1 MAGVWDQIAGRWKQI
16 SGEARK
22 QWADLTDDD
31 LEYVN
36 GEREKLIG
44 KIQERYGKA
53 RMDAEQEVDG
63 WLKRH
68 EFDRERN

>member
-1 MAGVWDQIAGRWKQI
+1 MAGVWDQIAGRWKQVK
-16 SGEARK
+16 GEARK

-44 KIQERYGKA
+44 KIQERYGTA
-53 RMDAEQEVDG
+53 RQDAEMEVNN
-63 WLKRH
+63 WLQRH
-68 EFDRERN
+68 EFDR

>member
-63 WLKRH
+63 WMKRH
-68 EFDRERN
+68 EFDR

>member
-16 SGEARK
+16 KGEARK

-53 RMDAEQEVDG
+53 RMDAEQEVDR
-63 WLKRH
+63 WLQRH
-68 EFDRERN
+68 EFERN